1 MNSVVGPIFNE
12 NFIEKRGLW
21 VPWTVHGTHWKSYK
35 KKKKEA
41 DIDVWTWNAIQMEL
55 EYNTSL
61 HDSYYY
67 NNIFDYYKKIMTE
80 IQVL

>member
-1 MNSVVGPIFNE
+1 MKILLKKEVCGSREQYTEPIGKA
-12 NFIEKRGLW
+12 I
-21 VPWTVHGTHWKSYK
+21 
-35 KKKKEA
+35 KKKEA
-41 DIDVWTWNAIQMEL
+41 DIDVWTWKAIQTKL

-67 NNIFDYYKKIMTE
+67 NNIFNYYKKIMTE

>member
-1 MNSVVGPIFNE
+1 MKILLKKEVCGSREQYTEPTGKAI
-12 NFIEKRGLW
+12 
-21 VPWTVHGTHWKSYK
+21 K

-41 DIDVWTWNAIQMEL
+41 DIDVWTWNAIQTEL

>member
-1 MNSVVGPIFNE
+1 MKILLKKKVCGSCEQYTEPIGKA
-12 NFIEKRGLW
+12 I
-21 VPWTVHGTHWKSYK
+21 

-41 DIDVWTWNAIQMEL
+41 DIDVWTWKAIQTEL

>member
-1 MNSVVGPIFNE
+1 MKILLKKEVCGSHEQYTEPIGKA
-12 NFIEKRGLW
+12 IK
-21 VPWTVHGTHWKSYK
+21 K

-41 DIDVWTWNAIQMEL
+41 DIDVWTWKAIQTEP

-67 NNIFDYYKKIMTE
+67 NNIFNYYKKIMTE